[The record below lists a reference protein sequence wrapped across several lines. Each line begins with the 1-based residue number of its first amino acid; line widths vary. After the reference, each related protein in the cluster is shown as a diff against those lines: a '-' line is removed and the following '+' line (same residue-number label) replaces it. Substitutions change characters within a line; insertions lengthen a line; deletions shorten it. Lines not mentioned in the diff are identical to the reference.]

1 VTPWLDASQTAMTG
15 NIEEQFE
22 IPPYYL
28 VTPPPIVTKMTEFED
43 DTLLYIFYTCP
54 QDLSQLQAADQL

>member
-1 VTPWLDASQTAMTG
+1 MTG